1 MALKHLALAAELL
14 RGGMAVSDIAAI
26 VKLQDSHA
34 NGEDPEKDTADTAE
48 GTQEE
53 ESQEEESQEQQQE
66 EETQEQAQEEEKPKP
81 KQKPLNR
88 AETNAAKGKTLVEQL
103 NELF

>member
-26 VKLQDSHA
+26 VKLQDTHTS
-34 NGEDPEKDTADTAE
+34 GEDLEKDTANTAE

-53 ESQEEESQEQQQE
+53 ESQKEEPQEQAQE
-66 EETQEQAQEEEKPKP
+66 EETEEQPQEEEKPKP

-88 AETNAAKGKTLVEQL
+88 AEMNAAKGKTLVEQL